1 MQKMYTQTPLANVE
15 TELIPAVEAGNIAT
29 VVTTIISTV
38 TSAKVELFLYN
49 GSTKL
54 HTIVLNPPDNESVF
68 IDSKIFLPVVPG
80 SMHVCSEAVPFL
92 SICLQKH
99 CYRTM

>member
-1 MQKMYTQTPLANVE
+1 MQKMYTKTPLANVE
-15 TELIPAVEAGNIAT
+15 TELIPAVISGNIVT

-49 GSTKL
+49 GSTKE

-68 IDSKIFLPVVPG
+68 IDSKIFLPEG
-80 SMHVCSEAVPFL
+80 YSMKIKSDQADTTVSAMVDD
-92 SICLQKH
+92 SVNS
-99 CYRTM
+99 

>member
-68 IDSKIFLPVVPG
+68 IDSKIFLPENYLMKIKSDQADTTVSVMVDD
-80 SMHVCSEAVPFL
+80 SANS
-92 SICLQKH
+92 
-99 CYRTM
+99 